1 MPEDRTAGAPAPDAA
16 PDMAPAPALVQARRV
31 VIGLMPANFLSAI
44 DQSMVPVALLTIGQD
59 LGDLSWIA
67 WVMSGYLV
75 AGTVATP
82 IYGKLSDVHG
92 RRRMLLG
99 AIVLACIG
107 SMLCS
112 LAVSMPMLVASRVL
126 QGLGSGAIFALAQA
140 AVADVVS
147 GPERGKFQA
156 YFSGVFATSALV
168 APVMGGLLTQYL
180 SWRAIFWVNLPLAGL
195 AWWCIW
201 RVLPAKQHEGRARA
215 PIDWLGAA
223 WLTAGLGLGL
233 IALTR
238 VGQGAGWLG
247 TSTLLLVGASSAL
260 LVSWVRR
267 PAGRADPIVPLA
279 LFRNGTV
286 AGCCAITACTFF
298 VLTGCSVLLPLAMQ
312 TIGEARTD
320 QVAFR
325 LIALTL
331 SVPVGAFTAGQVM
344 QRTRALRELSAA
356 GSALSCIAL
365 AGLAMFLPKAGPGLA
380 ALMVPLGLGIG
391 ITLPI
396 MTVLA
401 QMAVE
406 PRQMGITTATVSF
419 FRSLGGVIGIAILTS
434 LVLSAAAGS
443 LITQVDPDTLRQAF
457 AWAFGLASG
466 SALLAALL
474 AIRLPLPASLQ
485 GDAKGSR

>member
-1 MPEDRTAGAPAPDAA
+1 
-16 PDMAPAPALVQARRV
+16 
-31 VIGLMPANFLSAI
+31 MPANFLSAI
-44 DQSMVPVALLTIGQD
+44 DQSMVPVALLTIGRD
-59 LGDLSWIA
+59 LGDLTWIA

-82 IYGKLSDVHG
+82 IYGKLSDLHG
-92 RRRMLLG
+92 RRRMLLV
-99 AIVLACIG
+99 AIVLACLG
-107 SMLCS
+107 SLICS
-112 LAVSMPMLVASRVL
+112 LAVSMPMLVAARVL

-147 GPERGKFQA
+147 GPERARFQA

-180 SWRAIFWVNLPLAGL
+180 SWRAIFWVNLPIAAL
-195 AWWCIW
+195 AWWCIYK
-201 RVLPAKQHEGRARA
+201 VLPTHTRGAGPRVS
-215 PIDWLGAA
+215 IDWMGAA

-247 TSTLLLVGASSAL
+247 SSTLLLAGSSAL
-260 LVSWVRR
+260 LLTGWVKRK
-267 PAGRADPIVPLA
+267 PGKAQPIVPLA

-312 TIGEARTD
+312 TVGEARTD

-331 SVPVGAFTAGQVM
+331 AVPIGAFTGGQIM
-344 QRTRALRELSAA
+344 LRTKRLRELSAV
-356 GSALSCIAL
+356 GSLLSCAAL
-365 AGLAMFLPKAGPGLA
+365 AGLALFMPKAGPGLA

-406 PRQMGITTATVSF
+406 PLQTGITTATVSF
-419 FRSLGGVIGIAILTS
+419 FRSLGSVIGIAVLTS
-434 LVLSAAAGS
+434 LVLSAAAGTV
-443 LITQVDPDTLRQAF
+443 ITKADPAVLRSAFTWAF
-457 AWAFGLASG
+457 ALASL
-466 SALLAALL
+466 SALIAAAL
-474 AIRLPLPASLQ
+474 ATHLPLPPSLI
-485 GDAKGSR
+485 SRNH

>member
-1 MPEDRTAGAPAPDAA
+1 
-16 PDMAPAPALVQARRV
+16 
-31 VIGLMPANFLSAI
+31 
-44 DQSMVPVALLTIGQD
+44 MVPVALLTIGRD
-59 LGDLSWIA
+59 LGDLTWIA

-99 AIVLACIG
+99 AIVLACLG
-107 SMLCS
+107 SMICS
-112 LAVSMPMLVASRVL
+112 VAVSMPMLVAARVL

-147 GPERGKFQA
+147 GPERGKYQA

-180 SWRAIFWVNLPLAGL
+180 SWRAIFWVNLPLAAL

-201 RVLPAKQHEGRARA
+201 RVLPNQNPDHHTRM
-215 PIDWLGAA
+215 PIDWMGAA

-238 VGQGAGWLG
+238 VGQGAGWAG
-247 TSTLLLVGASSAL
+247 SSTLVLVACSLAL

-267 PAGRADPIVPLA
+267 KPGRAEPIVPLA

-331 SVPVGAFTAGQVM
+331 AVPTGAFTAGQIM

-356 GSALSCIAL
+356 GSALSCVSL
-365 AGLAMFLPKAGPGLA
+365 AGLAFFLPKAGPGLA
-380 ALMVPLGLGIG
+380 ILMVPLGLGIG

-406 PRQMGITTATVSF
+406 PRQTGITTATVSF

-443 LITQVDPDTLRQAF
+443 VITQADPATLRSAF
-457 AWAFGLASG
+457 TWAFGLASL
-466 SALLAALL
+466 SALIAALMAL
-474 AIRLPLPASLQ
+474 RLPLPESLRRARS
-485 GDAKGSR
+485 GH

>member
-1 MPEDRTAGAPAPDAA
+1 
-16 PDMAPAPALVQARRV
+16 
-31 VIGLMPANFLSAI
+31 MPANFLSAI
-44 DQSMVPVALLTIGQD
+44 DQSMVPVALLTIGSD
-59 LGDLSWIA
+59 LGDLTWIA

-82 IYGKLSDVHG
+82 IYGKLSDLHG
-92 RRRMLLG
+92 RRRMLLA
-99 AIVLACIG
+99 AIVLACLG
-107 SMLCS
+107 SLTCS
-112 LAVSMPMLVASRVL
+112 LAVSMPMLVAARVL

-147 GPERGKFQA
+147 GPERARFQA

-180 SWRAIFWVNLPLAGL
+180 SWRAIFWVNLPIAALS
-195 AWWCIW
+195 WWCIYK
-201 RVLPAKQHEGRARA
+201 VLPTHTRGTGPRVS
-215 PIDWLGAA
+215 IDWMGAA

-247 TSTLLLVGASSAL
+247 SSTLLLAGSSAL
-260 LVSWVRR
+260 LLTGWVKRK
-267 PAGRADPIVPLA
+267 PGKAQPIVPLA

-312 TIGEARTD
+312 TVGEARTD

-331 SVPVGAFTAGQVM
+331 AVPVGAFTGGQIM
-344 QRTRALRELSAA
+344 LRTKRLRELSAV
-356 GSALSCIAL
+356 GSLLSCGAL
-365 AGLAMFLPKAGPGLA
+365 AGLAFFMPKAGPGLA

-391 ITLPI
+391 VTLPI

-406 PRQMGITTATVSF
+406 PRQTGITTATVSF
-419 FRSLGGVIGIAILTS
+419 FRSLGSVIGIAVLTS
-434 LVLSAAAGS
+434 LVLSAAAGTV
-443 LITQVDPDTLRQAF
+443 ITKTDPAVLRSAFTWAF
-457 AWAFGLASG
+457 ALASL
-466 SALLAALL
+466 SALIAAAL
-474 AIRLPLPASLQ
+474 AMRLPLPPSLI
-485 GDAKGSR
+485 GRNH

>member
-1 MPEDRTAGAPAPDAA
+1 
-16 PDMAPAPALVQARRV
+16 
-31 VIGLMPANFLSAI
+31 MPANFLSAI
-44 DQSMVPVALLTIGQD
+44 DQSMLPVALLTIGSD
-59 LGDLSWIA
+59 LGDLTWIA

-82 IYGKLSDVHG
+82 IYGKLSDLHG
-92 RRRMLLG
+92 RRRMLLW
-99 AIVLACIG
+99 AIGLAALG
-107 SMLCS
+107 SMICS
-112 LAVSMPMLVASRVL
+112 FSVSMPMLVAARVL
-126 QGLGSGAIFALAQA
+126 QGLGSGAVFALAQA

-147 GPERGKFQA
+147 GPERARFQA

-180 SWRAIFWVNLPLAGL
+180 SWRAIFWVNLPIAAF

-201 RVLPAKQHEGRARA
+201 KTLAPHTPSAGPRV
-215 PIDWLGAA
+215 PIDWMGAA

-247 TSTLLLVGASSAL
+247 SSTLILAGASAL
-260 LVSWVRR
+260 LLAGWVRR
-267 PAGRADPIVPLA
+267 KPAKAQPIVPLS

-312 TIGEARTD
+312 TVGEARTD

-331 SVPVGAFTAGQVM
+331 AVPVGAFTGGQIM
-344 QRTRALRELSAA
+344 LRTRRLRELSAV
-356 GSALSCIAL
+356 GSLLSCGAL
-365 AGLAMFLPKAGPGLA
+365 AGLAIFMPKAGPWLA
-380 ALMVPLGLGIG
+380 ALMIPLGLGIG

-406 PRQMGITTATVSF
+406 PRQTGITTATVSF
-419 FRSLGGVIGIAILTS
+419 FRSLGSVIGIAVLTS
-434 LVLSAAAGS
+434 LVLSAAAGTV
-443 LITQVDPDTLRQAF
+443 ITQADPAILLTAF
-457 AWAFGLASG
+457 TWAFGLASL

-474 AIRLPLPASLQ
+474 ALRLPLPASLLQ
-485 GDAKGSR
+485 PAKP